1 MGLERFRF
9 SATEIDDP
17 SNDDDQKE
25 NSKDNNQSK
34 Y

>member
-9 SATEIDDP
+9 SATEIDDS